1 MKKSG
6 FGKFLAGVAIGA
18 GIGILFAPKS
28 GKETRADI
36 KKKCDEMIEKAKN
49 LSAEDVKKAIIKK
62 ANEIK
67 KGLKELDKEKITK
80 AAKEKAMYTDMAQ
93 KIEGLTVTITKR
105 AGDKGRLFGSVTSA
119 ELADEISKLAKVDVD
134 KKLIVA
140 DHIKETGEHAVTI
153 RFTGDVKA
161 HLKVVV
167 VAEEVKVD

>member
-49 LSAEDVKKAIIKK
+49 LNAEDVKKAIIKK

-67 KGLKELDKEKITK
+67 KGLKELDKEKVAKI
-80 AAKEKAMYTDMAQ
+80 AKEKAKALCE
-93 KIEGLTVTITKR
+93 K
-105 AGDKGRLFGSVTSA
+105 A
-119 ELADEISKLAKVDVD
+119 EELYKLAVEKGTPVLQKTASDLKHATAESLKKVAA
-134 KKLIVA
+134 KLE
-140 DHIKETGEHAVTI
+140 K
-153 RFTGDVKA
+153 
-161 HLKVVV
+161 
-167 VAEEVKVD
+167 